1 MSFRV
6 RVDGQSQD
14 DAELYETSEASGA
27 AEEAARWLLENGEAD
42 KDDFPFLLVVEDSD
56 GHEYHFEIDD
66 DFEATEV

>member
-27 AEEAARWLLENGEAD
+27 AEEAARWLLENGEA
-42 KDDFPFLLVVEDSD
+42 V
-56 GHEYHFEIDD
+56 
-66 DFEATEV
+66 